1 MPPTQLVG
9 HQQTYSSAQE
19 VTQESSRQ
27 VNSGRQSFEG
37 QQISRQSFEGQQISK
52 SCVQE
57 LQKKLEN
64 QETGSVSQ
72 LSAVSMSQET
82 MSQLNVSS
90 EKSSTMQETVEM
102 TNVQETRVFQETH
115 QETHHSQQSEEVE
128 EMQASQER

>member
-9 HQQTYSSAQE
+9 HQQTFCSAQE

-27 VNSGRQSFEG
+27 ATSG
-37 QQISRQSFEGQQISK
+37 RQSFEGQQISK

-72 LSAVSMSQET
+72 LSTVSMSQET

-90 EKSSTMQETVEM
+90 EKSSTGQETVEM
-102 TNVQETRVFQETH
+102 TNVQETRVFHETH
-115 QETHHSQQSEEVE
+115 QETHLSQQSEEVE
-128 EMQASQER
+128 E